1 MSDARY
7 VLVITQDPKL
17 QKLAAALEAES
28 ISAETV
34 GSFVE
39 ASRALEHHSRCVCVM
54 DSALPSELAVRVAQ
68 LFSRFQAQRTVILA
82 DPDVFSALAA
92 KDAWAKGVDICPKHD
107 SYEETVLRLKA
118 ILIFA
123 GYDIR
128 ISDSARGMQPVA
140 QSSMTRGE
148 VVAVFSVK
156 GGVGKSTIA
165 VNLAAG
171 LLQIHGAK
179 PLIIDANLYFGDV
192 PVLLDVSPKRSIFD
206 LCDLK
211 ELDTVT
217 LKRVVT
223 EHKSGLSVL
232 ASPPDFTTVEMLNTE
247 TLLNAISLYRS
258 LFDYVVID
266 TRTSFDEATL
276 QILDVADRIVLVTTP
291 EIGAVYQTA
300 RFLEVAE
307 ALGYRDRL
315 LLVLNRAGSGLGMK
329 SVEENL
335 GTTVSASIV
344 SAGRPVLSAANRGTP
359 LLLDD
364 PDRKERISK
373 DLAGVVELIRKPM
386 PLRPGLRSNSKK
398 SLGARVESLLRSDA
412 L

>member
-1 MSDARY
+1 MNGAPY

-39 ASRALEHHSRCVCVM
+39 ASRALERHARCLCVM
-54 DSALPSELAVRVAQ
+54 DSALPSELAVHVAQ

-92 KDAWAKGVDICPKHD
+92 KNAWAKGVDICPKHE
-107 SYEETVLRLKA
+107 SIEEMVLRLKA

-123 GYDIR
+123 GYDVR
-128 ISDSARGMQPVA
+128 ISDSAGMQPVA
-140 QSSMTRGE
+140 QNPVPLGE

-171 LLQIHGAK
+171 LVHIHHAR
-179 PLIIDANLYFGDV
+179 PLLIDANLYFGDV
-192 PVLLDVSPKRSIFD
+192 PVLMDVSPKRSIFD

-211 ELDTVT
+211 ELDTAT
-217 LKRVVT
+217 LQRVVT
-223 EHKSGLSVL
+223 EHKSGVSVL
-232 ASPPDFTTVEMLNTE
+232 ASPPDFTTVEMLKSE

-258 LFDYVVID
+258 MFDYVVID
-266 TRTSFDEATL
+266 TRTSFDETTL

-335 GTTVSASIV
+335 GTTVSATVV

-364 PDRKERISK
+364 PDRKERVSK
-373 DLAGVVELIRKPM
+373 DLAGIVELIRKPM
-386 PLRPGLRSNSKK
+386 PLRSGSRSNSKK
-398 SLGARVESLLRSDA
+398 SLGARVESLLRSVA